1 MILVL
6 SCWIITGRKSLEFQ
20 ILLYILNFKEILF
33 FFFFLSYI
41 GLLLYSKDWMFC
53 RREDRGKRKE
63 GEGTFFLKK
72 NTRESLLRFLVTN
85 KYIFRGLFMSV
96 SSGLFH
102 SLSQLHSMEK
112 LSSIL
117 CAFYQWTFQ
126 LSHSFIHSFT
136 HSFVQSFIHFGCYKP
151 CRKDSIY
158 LSTISS

>member
-1 MILVL
+1 
-6 SCWIITGRKSLEFQ
+6 
-20 ILLYILNFKEILF
+20 
-33 FFFFLSYI
+33 
-41 GLLLYSKDWMFC
+41 MFC

-126 LSHSFIHSFT
+126 LSHSFIHSLTRLFS
-136 HSFVQSFIHFGCYKP
+136 HSFILAVTSHAVRILFICPPFPHNLVYICWINSVHPRHK
-151 CRKDSIY
+151 CVCIQV
-158 LSTISS
+158 